1 MHNAASNANLSAN
14 ELGGTMV
21 LSGIAGVFAS
31 DANCVEVIS
40 SHTLAAEMPRRF
52 LDSAAAPL
60 ALVFLCLVLHVIGT
74 WALPLINRD
83 EPRFAEASR
92 EMRERGDYIVPTF
105 NGQPRLDKPPLIYWC
120 QVACYRVLG
129 ESEFAARLPS
139 AIASALTALVVF
151 GFGSRLYGRRIG
163 LHAALVFTLS
173 LQVLVQSKAAVAD
186 MCMVLFVA
194 LASWA
199 GWEISTSEEPKSRR
213 IWWGVFYLALALGFL
228 AKGPV
233 AWLPIGTVLIFFAW
247 TRKPGLNHALKFHL
261 GIPLLL
267 AIVALWGIPALR
279 QTHGD
284 YFRIGIGH
292 HVIER
297 SFVALE
303 THGANGLPGYLALLP
318 FYFVT
323 VFASFFPWSFFL
335 PRMVAHFRK
344 PLTLQPRERYLIGGI
359 GLTFLL
365 FTLLS
370 TKLPHYVLPA
380 FPLLSILVAGW
391 LGETRFPIKW
401 AATMAALTVLFSLA
415 IPPLSTR
422 YFPVAH
428 LAREAAPWLKPD
440 TQFATVEFQEPDV
453 IWNFRAR
460 IRGLVTAVS
469 RDEAVA
475 FMKEPGPRCCLLPS
489 AIAETL
495 EPDTAWKK
503 LTTDGI
509 NLATGKHIQLTL
521 WIKES

>member
-1 MHNAASNANLSAN
+1 MHSAASNENLSAS
-14 ELGGTMV
+14 EPGRAMV
-21 LSGIAGVFAS
+21 LSGIGRVFAS

-52 LDSAAAPL
+52 LDSSSAPL

-92 EMRERGDYIVPTF
+92 EMRERGDYVVPSF

-120 QVACYRVLG
+120 QVASYRVFG
-129 ESEFAARLPS
+129 ENEFAARLPS

-151 GFGSRLYGRRIG
+151 GFGSRLYSRLIG
-163 LHAALVFTLS
+163 LHASLVFTLS

-199 GWEISTSEEPKSRR
+199 GWEISTSNEPKSRR
-213 IWWGVFYLALALGFL
+213 GWWGVFYLTLALGFL
-228 AKGPV
+228 AKGPI

-247 TRKPGLNHALKFHL
+247 THKRGLNRALQFHL
-261 GIPLLL
+261 GIPLML
-267 AIVALWGIPALR
+267 AIIALWGIPALR

-335 PRMVAHFRK
+335 PRMVAHFRQ
-344 PLTLQPRERYLIGGI
+344 PLTLQLRERYLIGGI
-359 GLTFLL
+359 ALTFLL

-380 FPLLSILVAGW
+380 FPLLSILLAGW

-415 IPPLSTR
+415 IPPLSPR

-428 LAREAAPWLKPD
+428 LAREAAPWLKPE

-453 IWNFRAR
+453 VWNFRAS
-460 IRGLVTAVS
+460 IRGLVTALP
-469 RDEAVA
+469 REGAIA
-475 FMKEPGPRCCLLPS
+475 FMKEPGPRCCLLPGP
-489 AIAETL
+489 IAETL
-495 EPDTAWKK
+495 APDPAWKK
-503 LTTDGI
+503 LTSDGI
-509 NLATGKHIQLTL
+509 NLANGKHIQLTL

>member
-1 MHNAASNANLSAN
+1 
-14 ELGGTMV
+14 
-21 LSGIAGVFAS
+21 
-31 DANCVEVIS
+31 
-40 SHTLAAEMPRRF
+40 MPRRF

-60 ALVFLCLVLHVIGT
+60 ALVVFCLVLHVIGT

-92 EMRERGDYIVPTF
+92 EMRERGDYVVPYF
-105 NGQPRLDKPPLIYWC
+105 NNQPRLDKPPLIYWC
-120 QVACYRVLG
+120 QSACYRVFG
-129 ESEFAARLPS
+129 ENEFAARLPS
-139 AIASALTALVVF
+139 ALASAFTALVVF
-151 GFGSRLYGRRIG
+151 GFGSRLYGRRVG

-173 LQVLVQSKAAVAD
+173 LQVLVQSKASVAD

-199 GWEISTSEEPKSRR
+199 GWEISTSEAARSRR
-213 IWWGVFYLALALGFL
+213 IWWGTFYLALALGFL

-233 AWLPIGTVLIFFAW
+233 AWLPIGTILIFFAW
-247 TRKPGLNHALKFHL
+247 TRRPGLNRALRFHL

-267 AIVALWGIPALR
+267 AAIALWGIPALR

-284 YFRIGIGH
+284 FLRIGIGH

-303 THGANGLPGYLALLP
+303 THGANGLPGYLAFLP

-323 VFASFFPWSFFL
+323 IFASFFPWSFFL
-335 PRMVAHFRK
+335 PRMVAHFRN
-344 PLTLQPRERYLIGGI
+344 PENRQPGELYLIGGI
-359 GLTFLL
+359 VLTFLI

-380 FPLLSILVAGW
+380 FPLLSILLAGW
-391 LGETRFPIKW
+391 LGEMRFPHRW
-401 AATMAALTVLFSLA
+401 AITMATLATISSFA
-415 IPPLSTR
+415 IPLLSAR

-428 LAREAAPWLKPD
+428 LAREAAPWLKPE

-453 IWNFRAR
+453 VWYFRAS
-460 IRGLVTAVS
+460 IRGWVTAVS
-469 RDEAVA
+469 RDEAIA
-475 FMKEPGPRCCLLPS
+475 FMKETGPRCYLAPS
-489 AIAETL
+489 AIAETI
-495 EPDTAWKK
+495 EPDPAWKK
-503 LTTDGI
+503 LTSEGV

-521 WIKES
+521 WIKET